1 MNPETLSLD
10 IGFWSNL
17 LMVLAVVGGP
27 VLLGFLFYRGQRASR
42 QRGNEPR
49 MQEVTERGTEMVY
62 SSAERERDK
71 KEQAA
76 ESSKPIDVAER
87 KAGLTG

>member
-1 MNPETLSLD
+1 
-10 IGFWSNL
+10 
-17 LMVLAVVGGP
+17 MVLAVVGGP

-42 QRGNEPR
+42 QRSNEPR

-62 SSAERERDK
+62 NSAERERDQ
-71 KEQAA
+71 KEQAAA
-76 ESSKPIDVAER
+76 ESSKLIDVAER